1 MNVSQEVINVF
12 DESLRL
18 HIQSVQNAGRIL
30 GVPEEQLLRHD
41 LSKWSNEEFHAYAQ
55 HFHGGGCPNEF
66 AIAWLHHIHY
76 NEHHWQHWI
85 FPDGYSPKDSNVE
98 NGVIEMPEHF
108 ALEMI
113 ADWMGASYAYTQSWD
128 MTDWLVKN
136 IPRIRLH
143 SKTQEYVY
151 HILGGQG
158 YFNMGRFLS

>member
-12 DESLRL
+12 VRSLRL
-18 HIQSVQNAGRIL
+18 HIQYVQDAGRML
-30 GVPEEQLLRHD
+30 GVQEEQLIRHD
-41 LSKWSNEEFHAYAQ
+41 LSKYSDQEFHAYAQ
-55 HFHGGGCPNEF
+55 HFDGGGCPNEF

-76 NEHHWQHWI
+76 NEHHWQHWM

-136 IPRIRLH
+136 IPQIRLH
-143 SKTQEYVY
+143 SKTQKYVY
-151 HILGGQG
+151 HILVIGTSKPCC
-158 YFNMGRFLS
+158 F